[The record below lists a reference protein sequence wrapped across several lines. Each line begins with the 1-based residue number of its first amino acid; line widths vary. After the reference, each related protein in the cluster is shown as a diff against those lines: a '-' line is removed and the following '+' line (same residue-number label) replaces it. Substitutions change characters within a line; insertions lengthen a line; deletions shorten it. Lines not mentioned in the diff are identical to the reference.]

1 MKERPIL
8 FSGPNVRAIL
18 GDHKTQTRR
27 VINPQPFAV
36 KGGSAWREDLHRITC
51 RYGQSGDRLWV
62 RETFVVDY
70 EIGEG
75 TRGEVPPAVFYRATD
90 DGKTNFTP
98 GMEMWKPSIHMPRNF
113 CRLVLDV
120 KAVRVE
126 RLQDIS
132 EEDARAEGNPMNC
145 KGEIYESPSPEQ
157 DSRQGYGR
165 YSFALTWESLNK
177 KRGYGWSVNPWVWVI
192 KFERVTTRDHG
203 NESTLRDRQ

>member
-8 FSGPNVRAIL
+8 FSGPMVRLIL

-27 VINPQPFAV
+27 VIKPQPISV
-36 KGGSAWREDLHRITC
+36 KGGYPWKDDLHAIICPFGR
-51 RYGQSGDRLWV
+51 SGDRLWV

-98 GMEMWKPSIHMPRNF
+98 GMEMWKPSIHMPRWT
-113 CRLVLDV
+113 CRLFLDV
-120 KAVRVE
+120 KAIRVE

-132 EEDARAEGNPMNC
+132 EDDCYSEGALEWADAQDLRHSDGTPAKFPSIRHAYRALW
-145 KGEIYESPSPEQ
+145 
-157 DSRQGYGR
+157 D
-165 YSFALTWESLNK
+165 SLNA
-177 KRGYGWSVNPWVWVI
+177 KRGFGWDTNPWVWMI
-192 KFERVTTRDHG
+192 EFKRTASD
-203 NESTLRDRQ
+203 